1 MPGDG
6 VSKAKA
12 AVPEPPLEF
21 GTGWDLLSYVI
32 PAEPLKVTKHCC
44 RWGHSSQALQGTWWL
59 PWTPTDI
66 CFSCRNS
73 VAADPLAELTP
84 GSAAVEV
91 PVLQNVQWVLGANT
105 EKSDMLIIPPGD
117 VNHVGTRIFG
127 IFHFRHSNIG
137 SSDLSHWNC
146 RPSLD
151 CLCCPA
157 SVKLQNVLSMY
168 ILYVRCF
175 SSLLD
180 SCPVTPGIVSCKGC
194 SAEHSEIPLS
204 AWKCSCE
211 KGQLCSND
219 RVTRTIK

>member
-1 MPGDG
+1 MLN
-6 VSKAKA
+6 V
-12 AVPEPPLEF
+12 LEA
-21 GTGWDLLSYVI
+21 S
-32 PAEPLKVTKHCC
+32 
-44 RWGHSSQALQGTWWL
+44 
-59 PWTPTDI
+59 
-66 CFSCRNS
+66 
-73 VAADPLAELTP
+73 AD
-84 GSAAVEV
+84 
-91 PVLQNVQWVLGANT
+91 
-105 EKSDMLIIPPGD
+105 KSHMLIIPPGD
-117 VNHVGTRIFG
+117 VNHVRTGMFG

-204 AWKCSCE
+204 TWKCSCKK

-219 RVTRTIK
+219 RVTRRIK